1 MTEKTK
7 KLKIVKSNSLVQAK
21 YRLTVQE
28 QRLIL
33 LAISQLNR
41 HEELTDQQMYSVY
54 AKDMANLTETSL
66 DQTYDDLRKSAL
78 RLKRREV
85 TIYEK
90 PNSEGDHDE
99 ILIANWVQTVKYVKK
114 QGRVDL
120 RFNHDIIPYLNQL
133 KITES
138 FTEFLLNGPNNELF
152 KMTSSY
158 GYRIFELLMQW
169 KNVGKRSIEIDWLK
183 HTLELPS
190 SYDSMTNLK
199 RRVITPAIKDIN
211 DHTPYWVKLSQQKSG
226 TVITH
231 FVFTFGLKEDLKPKK
246 KTVKDKKITKADL
259 SDPKFLSKHARPGE
273 SKDQAIRRLKEQFSI

>member
-1 MTEKTK
+1 MTDKTK

-33 LAISQLNR
+33 LAISQLTR

-90 PNSEGDHDE
+90 PNSEGSHDE
-99 ILIANWVQTVKYVKK
+99 VLIANWVQTVKYVKK

-169 KNVGKRSIEIDWLK
+169 KNIGKRSIEVDWLK

-190 SYDSMTNLK
+190 SYESMTNLK

-211 DHTPYWVKLSQQKSG
+211 DHTPYWGKLSQQKSG

-231 FVFTFGLKEDLKPKK
+231 FVFTFGLKDALK
-246 KTVKDKKITKADL
+246 TKKIVKNKNPTKADL
-259 SDPKFLSKHARPGE
+259 NDPKFLSKHGRPGE
-273 SKDQAIRRLKEQFSI
+273 STPDVIRRLKEQFNI